1 MQDKIFV
8 LFYLHIYSCLYPSA
22 EVILPN
28 RRYHIHVICADNDQL
43 LVLDS
48 VAIFFQARAFLTYDV
63 SSKLPKAS
71 LYGRQCIDACDYALI
86 IVGDSYGTVQN
97 TGVSQMH
104 LSYLN
109 AKAKLKP
116 LLILVKNHLQG
127 ADISRQLQEFI
138 NTVTQQAKHVYYYD
152 ADTDIEKLLIQS
164 YHNMVIQHSVR
175 DVWVRVSEESV
186 RLSKQ
191 AALLEP
197 IISPTPMSTALKQN
211 NLVGNKGNVAD
222 SVSKPIVLTETFAI
236 QYSAQAYAG
245 GNLTDVTRSMTLTWQ
260 EILCTLMN
268 IPATF
273 SSYGLQSAIN
283 RLIVSKAEYDIKQ
296 EMPNVHAISRC
307 QIAQNDLNHLQRQL
321 VAANW
326 IQLTT
331 YGTRVSQELWKLT
344 FYAQNLLTNRESAI
358 LHSNVNKKL

>member
-1 MQDKIFV
+1 M
-8 LFYLHIYSCLYPSA
+8 
-22 EVILPN
+22 PN

-43 LVLDS
+43 LMLDS
-48 VAIFFQARAFLTYDV
+48 LAVFFQARAFLTYDV

-71 LYGRQCIDACDYALI
+71 LYGRQCIDACDYALMV
-86 IVGDSYGTVQN
+86 VGDSYGTVQN

-116 LLILVKNHLQG
+116 LLILVKKHHQG

-138 NTVTQQAKHVYYYD
+138 NTVTQQAKHVHYYD
-152 ADTDIEKLLIQS
+152 ADTDIEQLLIQA
-164 YHNMVIQHSVR
+164 YHNMVIHYSVK
-175 DVWVRVSEESV
+175 DVWLKVSEESI
-186 RLSKQ
+186 RLIKQ
-191 AALLEP
+191 ASP
-197 IISPTPMSTALKQN
+197 DSIISRPPMNTPLKQN
-211 NLVGNKGNVAD
+211 SGVVDGGVAD
-222 SVSKPIVLTETFAI
+222 NVSKPIVLTDTFSI

-245 GNLTDVTRSMTLTWQ
+245 GNLTDVTRSMTLSWQ
-260 EILCTLMN
+260 EVLCTLMK

-273 SSYGLQSAIN
+273 SSYGLQSAMN
-283 RLIVSKAEYDIKQ
+283 RLIASKAEHDIKQ
-296 EMPNVHAISRC
+296 EMPNVHAVARC
-307 QIAQNDLNHLQRQL
+307 QISQKDLNHLQRQL

-344 FYAQNLLTNRESAI
+344 FYAQNLLKNKQPAI
-358 LHSNVNKKL
+358 RTQ

>member
-1 MQDKIFV
+1 M
-8 LFYLHIYSCLYPSA
+8 
-22 EVILPN
+22 PN

-43 LVLDS
+43 LVLDC

-63 SSKLPKAS
+63 SSKLLKAS
-71 LYGRQCIDACDYALI
+71 LYGRQCIDACDYALMI
-86 IVGDSYGTVQN
+86 IGDSYGTMQK

-116 LLILVKNHLQG
+116 LLILVKNHPQG

-138 NTVTQQAKHVYYYD
+138 NTVTQQAKHMHYYD
-152 ADTDIEKLLIQS
+152 EDTDIEKLLIQA
-164 YHNMVIQHSVR
+164 YPNMLVQHSVK

-191 AALLEP
+191 AALSESK
-197 IISPTPMSTALKQN
+197 ISPFSTSMLLKQN
-211 NLVGNKGNVAD
+211 NRVVHQDTAAD
-222 SVSKPIVLTETFAI
+222 SVSKPIVLTDTFVI

-260 EILCTLMN
+260 EILSTLMK
-268 IPATF
+268 IPAAF

-283 RLIVSKAEYDIKQ
+283 RLIASKAEHDIKQ
-296 EMPNVHAISRC
+296 EMPNVHAVARC
-307 QIAQNDLNHLQRQL
+307 QISQNDLNHLQRQL

-344 FYAQNLLTNRESAI
+344 FYAQNLLKNKQPFRF
-358 LHSNVNKKL
+358 SNGNQNL